1 MKFRVDL
8 LFSSRFMSRFSRRTD
23 SPQNQF
29 LKQSFRRGFAALS
42 LILIGLVGSFLLKG
56 ELLGIASARAASP
69 PVSEIRGVWLTNVDS
84 EVMFSPD
91 RLDNALQTLRQMNFN
106 TVYPT
111 VWNWGYTL
119 YPSPIAQQASGVAI
133 DPRVPALQDW
143 QMLSDL
149 IQKGHQQGLTVIPWF
164 EFGFMITAESEIA
177 LRHLDWITN
186 RRNGSQIWQ
195 DGIYQRRWLNPFKP
209 EVQQFILGLIL
220 EIVTHYNV
228 DGIQF
233 DDHLGLPDDFGYDA
247 YTVQLYR
254 REHQGKLPPASPQ
267 DPEWVK
273 WRADKITA
281 FMRTVFQAVK
291 ARKPNVL
298 VSLSPN
304 SYPFAYRHFLQDWR
318 NWERS
323 GLIEELIVQ
332 IYQGNSQRFLAE
344 LSRPEVQAARQHI
357 PTAIGLLTGLKD
369 TPVPIRQ
376 VQQQAIW
383 TRDRR
388 FAGISL
394 FFYESL
400 WNLSRERPQDRQA
413 VLRSIMAG
421 QVRRPSVLDKGGND

>member
-1 MKFRVDL
+1 MKLHLVTL
-8 LFSSRFMSRFSRRTD
+8 SSRFLSRGSDRPRSR
-23 SPQNQF
+23 QNF
-29 LKQSFRRGFAALS
+29 LQSFLLRQYLRRGLIALC
-42 LILIGLVGSFLLKG
+42 LILIGFIGSVAPARS
-56 ELLGIASARAASP
+56 ASAP
-69 PVSEIRGVWLTNVDS
+69 ISEIRGVWLTNVDS

-91 RLDNALQTLRQMNFN
+91 RLENALQTLQQMNFN

-119 YPSPIAQQASGVAI
+119 YPSPVAQQASGVAI
-133 DPRVPALQDW
+133 DPRVPILQDW
-143 QMLSDL
+143 HMLSDL
-149 IQKGHQQGLTVIPWF
+149 IQTAHQKGLTVIPWF
-164 EFGFMITAESEIA
+164 EFGFMTTAESEIA
-177 LRHLDWITN
+177 AQHPDWITN

-209 EVQQFILGLIL
+209 EVQQFILGLVL
-220 EIVTHYNV
+220 EVVTRYDV

-254 REHQGKLPPASPQ
+254 QEHQGRLPPANPQ
-267 DPEWVK
+267 DPGWVK

-281 FMRTVFQAVK
+281 FMRRVFQAVK
-291 ARKPNVL
+291 ARKPNTVIS
-298 VSLSPN
+298 VSPN
-304 SYPFAYRHFLQDWR
+304 SYPFAYHHFLQDWR
-318 NWERS
+318 TWERS

-332 IYQGNSQRFLAE
+332 VYQSNSQQFLTE
-344 LSRPEVQAARQHI
+344 LARPEVQAARQHI

-376 VQQQAIW
+376 VQQQAAWI
-383 TRDRR
+383 RDRR

-413 VLRSIMAG
+413 VLRSMMAG
-421 QVRRPSVLDKGGND
+421 QVERPRGLGR